1 MVRQRATGPMELSSH
16 PSRPLH
22 LPVNLPCQRV
32 DRSRKNRT
40 PIEGERCDR
49 QDPRGVVPQL
59 RADRDGR
66 RQAPRTRF
74 GSPRGRHPAVGA
86 ISREHRP
93 VAQRLRILHRTSAHP
108 PALRIAREH
117 QRESCQRHYASSL
130 APIADSSPASRRHR
144 NHPGS
149 CHSASISWS
158 KDSSRLR
165 SPMDYPPRL
174 RCGPRRPGVARV
186 FQGGGLGCWRG

>member
-1 MVRQRATGPMELSSH
+1 MVRQRATGLAQPSSH

-59 RADRDGR
+59 RADRHGR

-74 GSPRGRHPAVGA
+74 GSPRGRKPSVGA
-86 ISREHRP
+86 ISGDRRP
-93 VAQRLRILHRTSAHP
+93 VAQRSASCIERLHIP
-108 PALRIAREH
+108 
-117 QRESCQRHYASSL
+117 QRSRSRGSDKGERCQRHYASSI

-144 NHPGS
+144 NHSGS

-174 RCGPRRPGVARV
+174 RCGPRRSGVARV